1 MAVATYINQKYFMPK
16 PTAALTPEQAQT
28 QKMTQ
33 GMSMFFPLMFYS
45 FPSGLNLYYLT
56 SMTIGVI
63 ESKIVRDHIKAR
75 EEAEKAGKVF
85 VETRATRGKRLGNDS
100 AQEEIQSKGLFARL
114 MDRMQNWVEEIR
126 KDQGKGRKN

>member
-1 MAVATYINQKYFMPK
+1 
-16 PTAALTPEQAQT
+16 
-28 QKMTQ
+28 MTQ

-85 VETRATRGKRLGNDS
+85 VPATPTRGKRMGNE
-100 AQEEIQSKGLFARL
+100 AVQQEFQHKGLFARL
-114 MDRMQNWVEEIR
+114 MERLQNWVEEIR
-126 KDQGKGRKN
+126 KEQGKGGRKN